1 MLIRPDQRQCDPP
14 LGGGG
19 AQHLQRLLVL
29 APIMALLAVMGWT
42 ASTGIPDSLSS
53 YHGGQYRDL
62 FVGGLIGTAVALL
75 GYWGVT
81 PIEDYTLNVAGFY
94 ATIVALVPNDIAAQI
109 GEMATSGQTSPRDVV
124 RVILGGALVTVA
136 AFVFVDYTRSGWS
149 MGWLAKG
156 PGLLRNL
163 TLTSLAVLAAY
174 AVWLA
179 VNVVNPA
186 TTFAWVHTPAA
197 VLLFIHLGIAV
208 AAQGW
213 QWMPQAIEP
222 SPARRRLYRAV
233 VVGMLAAPVVV
244 WLLLGLWL
252 KLPQA
257 VLVLEVIEV
266 LLFAVFW
273 ISEIGRF
280 WKVPNT

>member
-1 MLIRPDQRQCDPP
+1 M
-14 LGGGG
+14 
-19 AQHLQRLLVL
+19 L
-29 APIMALLAVMGWT
+29 APIVALLCVMAWT
-42 ASTGIPDSLSS
+42 ASTNIPDSLSS

-81 PIEDYTLNVAGFY
+81 PIEDYTLNIAGFY
-94 ATIVALVPNDIAAQI
+94 ATIVALVPNDIADQI
-109 GEMATSGQTSPRDVV
+109 SEMATTGQTSPRDVV
-124 RVILGGALVTVA
+124 RIILGGVLVTVA
-136 AFVFVDYTRSGWS
+136 AFVFVDYTRGGWS

-156 PGLLRNL
+156 SGLPRNL
-163 TLTSLAVLAAY
+163 TLVSVAVLAVY

-179 VNVVNPA
+179 VNVVNPS
-186 TTFAWVHTPAA
+186 TTFTWVHTPAA

-222 SPARRRLYRAV
+222 SPARRHLYRAV
-233 VVGMLAAPVVV
+233 AISMVAAPVAV

-252 KLPQA
+252 PQA
-257 VLVLEVIEV
+257 VLILEVIEV

-273 ISEIGRF
+273 IGEIGRF
-280 WKVPNT
+280 WKVRGV